1 MADLKPFE
9 LGNTVEIKTKSI
21 EQTLLPLV
29 QQISTLVNIRDR
41 GIVSERNLRAVA
53 RVGQAVNLAVER
65 FVTVGET
72 IGDDNPEIK
81 LDMFEACKEAR
92 EAGAGIEKLCEME
105 ECLTERGAVVRAAR
119 ALLASVTRVLLL
131 ADIVV
136 VKQLLLVKDKVARSL
151 GRLEGVTNFTEFVKA
166 FSQFG
171 AEMVELA
178 HLTGDRQNDTK
189 DERRRAQMQAARQVL
204 ERSTM
209 MLLVSSKT
217 CLRHP
222 ECHYARE
229 NRDTVFCQMRRAMDL
244 IHYVV
249 KDGVLEP
256 NEINSSEIWET
267 NRTVHG
273 ALQRLEGLVQT
284 ALLAAHC
291 QEGLSEALDAIIER
305 SQDFTDSA
313 NTSHEHRER
322 ILDYINSAKMHLDAL
337 LNSECAIDGT
347 SPSEETERTVELL
360 LTNLR
365 DLRKQLQETSFA
377 QASELDIVIRHGSS
391 ALDGLKN
398 LALAGDMERLEIC
411 GDQFSEHTDHILEIC
426 KLVRHMAPSDSLQV
440 AAKYTEINI
449 RIYAPQV
456 LTAASTLA
464 MYPTSKI
471 AKENLEVF
479 ADMWQALVS
488 DVSMVTKEV
497 IDICKAK
504 ELKHGYMSLP
514 RPGKHGTTSKPLK
527 ASRLDS
533 EEQAKI
539 AKAGLE
545 MKMMTNEM
553 DAEADK
559 WRQDENNDIVK
570 RARSMSSM
578 AFSMYQFTKG
588 EGTLKTTQDLF
599 TQAEFFAEEANRLYK
614 VARQFSYQV
623 PAGSHKKELL
633 ESLSGVP
640 THVQQLQFTVKDPTV
655 GKAATFT
662 KVDLVIH
669 ETKSLMNIISKV
681 VTNCYVCCN
690 KYNIDLTGLG
700 SGNRGISGG
709 DEEGGCGG
717 AGGGG
722 DGKLGTAGGTDP
734 SI

>member
-1 MADLKPFE
+1 M
-9 LGNTVEIKTKSI
+9 S
-21 EQTLLPLV
+21 TLV
-29 QQISTLVNIRDR
+29 DRQISTLVNIRDR
-41 GIVSERNLRAVA
+41 GIVSDRSLRAVA

-81 LDMFEACKEAR
+81 MDMLEACKEAR
-92 EAGAGIEKLCEME
+92 EAGAGIEKLCELE
-105 ECLTERGAVVRAAR
+105 ECLMERGAVVRAAR
-119 ALLASVTRVLLL
+119 ALLASITRVLLL

-136 VKQLLLVKDKVARSL
+136 VKQLLLAKDKVARSL
-151 GRLEGVTNFTEFVKA
+151 GRLESVTNFTEFVKA

-178 HLTGDRQNDTK
+178 HLTGDRQSDTK

-209 MLLVSSKT
+209 MLLIASKT

-222 ECHYARE
+222 ECHSAKE

-256 NEINSSEIWET
+256 SEIGSSEEWEA

-291 QEGLSEALDAIIER
+291 QEGLSEALETIIER
-305 SQDFTDSA
+305 TQDFTDSA
-313 NTSHEHRER
+313 NTSHEHREK
-322 ILDYINSAKMHLDAL
+322 ILELIQAAKLQLDSL
-337 LNSECAIDGT
+337 LNSESAIDS
-347 SPSEETERTVELL
+347 SPIEETERAVESLL
-360 LTNLR
+360 ATLK
-365 DLRKQLQETSFA
+365 DLRKKLQETSFS
-377 QASELDIVIRHGSS
+377 QAAELDGIVRQGAAAI
-391 ALDGLKN
+391 DGLRN
-398 LALAGDMERLEIC
+398 LALAGDIDRMEVC
-411 GDQFSEHTDHILEIC
+411 GERFNEYTDHILEIC

-440 AAKYTEINI
+440 AAKYTEINV

-456 LTAASTLA
+456 LTAANTLA

-488 DVSMVTKEV
+488 DVAQVTKDV
-497 IDICKAK
+497 VDMCKGK
-504 ELKHGYMSLP
+504 DLKHVYMSLP

-527 ASRLDS
+527 PSRLDP

-539 AKAGLE
+539 AKSGLE

-559 WRQDENNDIVK
+559 WRQDDNNDIVK
-570 RARSMSSM
+570 RARNMSSM

-599 TQAEFFAEEANRLYK
+599 TQAEYFAEEANRLYK

-623 PAGSHKKELL
+623 PAGTHKKELL
-633 ESLSGVP
+633 ESLAGVP

-681 VTNCYVCCN
+681 VTNCFVCCN
-690 KYNIDLTGLG
+690 KYNIDL
-700 SGNRGISGG
+700 RGISAGSRGVSGG
-709 DEEGGCGG
+709 DGDESCGG

-722 DGKLGTAGGTDP
+722 DGKMGTVGGTDS